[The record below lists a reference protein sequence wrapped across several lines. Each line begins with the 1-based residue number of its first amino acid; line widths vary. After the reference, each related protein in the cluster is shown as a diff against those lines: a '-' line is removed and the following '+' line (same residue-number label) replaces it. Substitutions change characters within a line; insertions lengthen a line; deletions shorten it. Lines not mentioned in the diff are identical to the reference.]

1 MLIGLIE
8 LTGKIL
14 QNVSSEA
21 SARIVEE
28 KQLIKEIFH
37 EFLFSAY
44 YKALEIGN
52 QEIKLV

>member
-1 MLIGLIE
+1 MLVGLIE

-14 QNVSSEA
+14 QNVSPEA